1 LNQKQFLDH
10 RNFRTTRFQ
19 RLEGSSQMSR
29 PVISII
35 LTILLCLY
43 AISFCDT
50 VSAARRFTDNGD
62 GTITDNK
69 LGLMWAKF
77 DNRKNI
83 GWKQA
88 EAWVKNKFAKTINS
102 KYKDWRLP
110 TVEELS
116 SLYTTNARYKGYTTD
131 CGMLVKIVPQI
142 KISCILIW
150 SSDTALGAHL
160 AYNFSIGDSFTIPS
174 YDIDG
179 CRALP
184 VRSLK

>member
-1 LNQKQFLDH
+1 
-10 RNFRTTRFQ
+10 
-19 RLEGSSQMSR
+19 MAR

-35 LTILLCLY
+35 ITTLLCLY
-43 AISFCDT
+43 AVAYGDT
-50 VSAARRFTDNGD
+50 VSAASRFTDNGD

-69 LGLMWAKF
+69 LGLMWAKH

-88 EAWVKNKFAKTINS
+88 EAWTKKKFAKTIKS
-102 KYKDWRLP
+102 KYTDWRLP
-110 TVEELS
+110 TIDELS
-116 SLYTTNARYKGYTTD
+116 SLYTTSAGYKGYTAD
-131 CGMLVKIVPQI
+131 CGMVVKIVSEI
-142 KISCILIW
+142 KITCILVW
-150 SSDTALGAHL
+150 SSETALGVHL
-160 AYNFSIGDSFTIPS
+160 AYNFNIGDSFTIPS